1 MNENPYADEVLIENW
16 PGFIIQQAKVNG
28 VSLHYVT
35 GGAGEPII
43 CLPGWPQNW
52 YSFKNIALALAEKY
66 KVIVVDIR
74 GMGSSE
80 KPASGYDKK
89 TMAEDIYQL
98 IKHLGLEQ
106 VSLIGHDIGGMVA
119 MSFAFNYP
127 SATTKLIIADGMHP
141 SEGMMQMPLLPARGT
156 FNEKMDANYPY
167 AWWMS
172 FNQVPGLPE
181 KLLEGRF
188 QYLLEWLF
196 AYVMIDE
203 HKMSDLE
210 RQLYAS
216 LYNNPEQIRAANGWY
231 QTFTQDIEDAKSYT
245 PLTMPLL
252 GLGSYVSYHY
262 MNMALP
268 MVASDCEVIGIM
280 DSGHYL
286 FEEKPEEVI
295 EAILAFNTK

>member
-1 MNENPYADEVLIENW
+1 MNENPYADEVLIQNW
-16 PGFIIQQAKVNG
+16 PGFTNQHATVNG

-141 SEGMMQMPLLPARGT
+141 SEGMMQMPLLPAKGT